1 MILSIENLNN
11 NHFEVKS
18 LNGGPERI
26 IFDDLDAVLRYIE
39 ASYKGNQLSKAQEPQ
54 REAAL

>member
-26 IFDDLDAVLRYIE
+26 IFDDLDAVLRYIKTI
-39 ASYKGNQLSKAQEPQ
+39 YKEDQLEQQ